1 MTYKNLLIN
10 NNSTIKEALHLISK
24 EGVRCLIVTDT
35 KKKML
40 GTLSEGDLRRSI
52 LKEFNLNN
60 KIKFLYKKNPR
71 FFFED
76 EIDNKMIK
84 KLFLKEKLDLIPII
98 DQKKKIVKVIFWN
111 DIFNKSLLK
120 KKYNVDVVIM
130 SGGKGK
136 RLLPFTEVLPKP
148 LIPIKDKPVISHII
162 DNFKDQGF
170 GKMKVIV
177 NYKADVLKAYLSQ
190 YKKNDKINI
199 FHEKSPLGTAGGLY
213 LLKNNASKNFFVS
226 NCDILTNFSYKDLL
240 DFHSESKN
248 DFTLV
253 ASTKN
258 FPIPYGVC
266 ELKKKGTLKKI
277 KEKPNLDFLV
287 SIGLYLMDKKILS
300 LIKKDSFL
308 DMSDLINKL
317 QLKKYKVGVF
327 PIDDSSW
334 TDVGEWSKYEQTL
347 KSYD

>member
-1 MTYKNLLIN
+1 MTYNKLLIN
-10 NNSTIKEALHLISK
+10 YNSTIKEALRIISK
-24 EGVRCLIVTDT
+24 EGVRCLIVTDA

-60 KIKFLYKKNPR
+60 KIKFLYKKNPK

-76 EIDNKMIK
+76 EIDDKKIK
-84 KLFLKEKLDLIPII
+84 KIFLKDKLDLIPIV
-98 DQKKKIVKVIFWN
+98 DQHKKIVKVIFWN
-111 DIFNKSLLK
+111 DIFNKNFQK

-136 RLLPFTEVLPKP
+136 RLLPFTEILPKS
-148 LIPIKDKPVISHII
+148 LIPIKEKPVISHII

-170 GKMKVIV
+170 GKTKVIV

-199 FHEKSPLGTAGGLY
+199 FHEKKPLGTAGGLY
-213 LLKNNASKNFFVS
+213 LLKNKISKFFFVS

-240 DFHSESKN
+240 DFHINSKN

-253 ASTKN
+253 ASAKN
-258 FPIPYGVC
+258 FSIPYGVC
-266 ELKKKGTLKKI
+266 VLKKKGSLKRI

-300 LIKKDSFL
+300 LIKKNSFL

-317 QLKKYKVGVF
+317 QLKKCKVGVF

-334 TDVGEWSKYEQTL
+334 TDIGEWNKYEQTL

>member
-1 MTYKNLLIN
+1 MIFNKILIN

-24 EGVRCLIVTDT
+24 EGVRCLIVTNT

-60 KIKFLYKKNPR
+60 KIKFLYKKNPK
-71 FFFED
+71 FFFEN
-76 EIDNKMIK
+76 EIDNKKVK
-84 KLFLKEKLDLIPII
+84 KFFLKEKLDLIPIV
-98 DQKKKIVKVIFWN
+98 DRSKKIVNVIFWN
-111 DIFNKSLLK
+111 DIFNKNLLK
-120 KKYNVDVVIM
+120 KKYNIDVIIM
-130 SGGKGK
+130 SGGRGK

-148 LIPIKDKPVISHII
+148 LIPIKEKPVITHII

-170 GKMKVIV
+170 DKINVIV
-177 NYKADVLKAYLSQ
+177 NYKAGVLKAYLSQ
-190 YKKNDKINI
+190 YRRNDKVNI
-199 FHEKSPLGTAGGLY
+199 FHEKKTLGTAGGLH
-213 LLKNNASKNFFVS
+213 LLKQKVSKSFFVS
-226 NCDILTNFSYKDLL
+226 NCDILTSFSYKDLL
-240 DFHSESKN
+240 DFHFKSKN

-253 ASTKN
+253 ASAKN

-266 ELKKKGTLKKI
+266 ELKTKGTLKRI
-277 KEKPNLDFLV
+277 REKPNLDFLV
-287 SIGLYLMDKKILS
+287 SIGLYLMDKKVLS
-300 LIKKDSFL
+300 LIQKDTLL

-334 TDVGEWSKYEQTL
+334 TDIGEWNKYEQTL